1 MPRKGVIFSPM
12 RTVSLQ
18 EAKEHLD
25 KLVQEAGA
33 GAELVIAGTGVRLVP
48 VFSREQLDEES
59 QFRNFGLDQGTLTI
73 PKDFDAPMA
82 EIEELFSNSSIEPI
96 EIRRAVVRALCKLAD
111 SLPVID
117 PRSTEEILSDE
128 GEGFF

>member
-1 MPRKGVIFSPM
+1 M
-12 RTVSLQ
+12 RAVSLH
-18 EAKEHLD
+18 EAKEHLGE
-25 KLVQEAGA
+25 LVREVAA
-33 GAELVIAGTGVRLVP
+33 GAELVIAGTGVRLAP
-48 VFSREQLDEES
+48 LPQKEQLDEES
-59 QFRNFGLDQGTLTI
+59 RVRNFGLDQGALTV
-73 PKDFDAPMA
+73 PEDFDAPVA

-128 GEGFF
+128 GEGFL